1 MYLSACSPK
10 QRRRF
15 AACTCPHVVTKREV
29 ALRSQSVAEVPS
41 VEGTGAR
48 FPTLSKLRK
57 KDLSACS
64 PKQRRRF
71 AACTCPHG
79 VTKLEVA
86 LRSQSVAEVPS
97 VQPAKLAS
105 RRRRRSGH
113 TPCGTGARF
122 PTLSKLRKKDLSACS
137 QGLYGQFDS

>member
-1 MYLSACSPK
+1 MY
-10 QRRRF
+10 
-15 AACTCPHVVTKREV
+15 
-29 ALRSQSVAEVPS
+29 
-41 VEGTGAR
+41 
-48 FPTLSKLRK
+48 
-57 KDLSACS
+57 LSACS

-79 VTKLEVA
+79 VTKREVA

-122 PTLSKLRKKDLSACS
+122 PTLSKLRKKGLPACS
-137 QGLYGQFDS
+137 HKARSCVAKPVRCGGSLRAASEAGKSSKTTIWAYALRNWREVPDLEQTS